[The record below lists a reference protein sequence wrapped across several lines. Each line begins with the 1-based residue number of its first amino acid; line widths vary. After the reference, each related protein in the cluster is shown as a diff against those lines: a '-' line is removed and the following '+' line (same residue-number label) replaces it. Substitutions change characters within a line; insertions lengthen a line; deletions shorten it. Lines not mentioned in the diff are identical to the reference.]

1 MEAGTF
7 HRLGFTQVLHILSR
21 YAVSESGRQAAKSCV
36 PYTTFADLQAEN
48 ALLEQMICW
57 QKRQNFILMPFEDVS
72 GVCAALVGQHELD
85 FDACRFL
92 YEMLQIGRNAREVFR
107 KNEGLGEVSELA
119 KFLETYDFPENLWL
133 ILNRCLAANGTL
145 KDESSPELYSVR
157 TEIRRIHSLCT
168 RKVYDFFEGQD
179 TGFLQSDLLTLSADR
194 YVLALKVN
202 YKRKFSG
209 IVHDYSQSGET
220 CYFEPMFLVELNNRL
235 QELKREELLEERK
248 VLLLMSEIA
257 RSCLDELQAVFHWLT
272 RLDVLLAKIRFANE
286 CQGRVLA
293 VGNDCPLCLR
303 QARNPLLV
311 FGKGK
316 TVPVDIQLKEKQ
328 RALIVS
334 GGNSGGK
341 TVCLKTWGL
350 IALMVLSGLPVPVGE
365 ESSMPWY
372 DSVFVF
378 MGDEQDLEANLSTF
392 SGQIHAFSAAWN
404 QIDKCSL
411 VLLDEF
417 GTGTDPE
424 QGSALARSVL
434 AALLERSAQVGM
446 ATHFPALKVFAMTH
460 ESVRS
465 ATVLFDPQSKKPLY
479 RLAYDQV
486 GESQAFVIAKEYG
499 MPPHILEQAYRFMR
513 SGENREALFE
523 RLNVLSAEREK
534 EIAALQAEREK
545 LEEKMQRQRLALQ
558 KEKERLAN
566 EVRQKTNEIF
576 SAWKAEKL
584 SCKAALK
591 KLAELRKELENLPL
605 RENLEY
611 EPSGTNDFTVGQT
624 VLYPAWEKNGV
635 IMDIDNRK
643 KSLRLDLGGISVWVG
658 LHDVLPV
665 EKQIVREEKPF
676 LLRQE
681 KRGSFRIDI
690 RGYRAGEVVSI
701 VEKFLDNAL
710 LAGFDELE
718 IIHGKGSGV
727 LKEAVHEL
735 LGGLSF
741 VASYEFASADCGG
754 EGVTLARLR

>member
-1 MEAGTF
+1 M
-7 HRLGFTQVLHILSR
+7 GFSQVLDILSR
-21 YAVSESGRQAAKSCV
+21 YAVSPAGRQAAKSCV
-36 PYTTFADLQAEN
+36 PYSILADLQAEN
-48 ALLEQMICW
+48 ALLEQLKSW
-57 QKRQNFILMPFEDVS
+57 QERQNFVLTPFEDVS
-72 GVCAALVGQHELD
+72 GVCAALAEGQELD
-85 FDACRFL
+85 CDACRFL
-92 YEMLQIGRNAREVFR
+92 YEMLQVGRSTWEVLT
-107 KNEGLGEVSELA
+107 KNEGLGELAEAA
-119 KFLETYDFPENLWL
+119 KFLETYDFPESLWS
-133 ILNRCLAANGTL
+133 ILNRCLAANGGL

-168 RKVYDFFEGQD
+168 RKVYDFFQGQD

-235 QELKREELLEERK
+235 QELKQEERLEERK

-257 RSCLDELQAVFHWLT
+257 RSCLDAVQVVFHWLT
-272 RLDVLLAKIRFANE
+272 RLDVLLAKIRFASD
-286 CQGRVLA
+286 CQGRILA
-293 VGNDCPLCLR
+293 VGNDSPLCLR

-316 TVPVDIQLKEKQ
+316 TVPVDIQLEAGQ

-350 IALMVLSGLPVPVGE
+350 IALMALSGLPVPVE
-365 ESSMPWY
+365 AQSSMPWY
-372 DSVFVF
+372 DAVFVF
-378 MGDEQDLEANLSTF
+378 MGDEQDLAANLSTF
-392 SGQIHAFSAAWN
+392 SGQIHAFSVAWN
-404 QIDKCSL
+404 LIDARSL

-434 AALLERSAQVGM
+434 AALLERSVQVGM
-446 ATHFPALKVFAMTH
+446 ATHFPALKLFAMTH
-460 ESVRS
+460 EAARS
-465 ATVLFDPQSKKPLY
+465 ATVLFDPESKKPFY

-486 GESQAFVIAKEYG
+486 GASQAFAVAKEYG
-499 MPPHILEQAYRFMR
+499 MPPHILEQAYRFMQG
-513 SGENREALFE
+513 GENQEALFE
-523 RLNVLSAEREK
+523 RLNALSVEREK
-534 EIAALQAEREK
+534 ELAALQAERKK
-545 LEEKMQRQRLALQ
+545 LEEKMQRERLLLQ
-558 KEKERLAN
+558 KEKKRLAN
-566 EVRQKTNEIF
+566 EVRKQTSEIF
-576 SAWKAEKL
+576 ANWKAQKL
-584 SCKAALK
+584 GRKAALK
-591 KLAELRKELENLPL
+591 KLAELRKELEKMPL
-605 RENLEY
+605 NENLEH
-611 EPSGTNDFTVGQT
+611 EVLKPDNFTVGQT
-624 VLYPAWEKNGV
+624 VLYPAWEKTGV
-635 IMDIDNRK
+635 ITDIDNRK
-643 KSLRLDLGGISVWVG
+643 KSLRLDFGGIAVWVG
-658 LHDVLPV
+658 LQDVRPV
-665 EKQIVREEKPF
+665 EKQVVREEMPF

-681 KRGSFRIDI
+681 KKGSFRIDI
-690 RGYRAGEVVSI
+690 RGHRAGEVASI

-741 VASYEFASADCGG
+741 VASYKFASADCGG

>member
-1 MEAGTF
+1 M
-7 HRLGFTQVLHILSR
+7 GFSQVLHILSR
-21 YAVSESGRQAAKSCV
+21 YAVSESGRYAVKSCV
-36 PYTTFADLQAEN
+36 PYTTLVDLQAEN
-48 ALLEQMICW
+48 ALLEQLTCW
-57 QKRQNFILMPFEDVS
+57 QKRQNFVLMPFEDVS
-72 GVCAALVGQHELD
+72 GVCAALAGQQELD
-85 FDACRFL
+85 LDACRFL
-92 YEMLQIGRNAREVFR
+92 YEMLQIGRGAWDVFT
-107 KNEGLGEVSELA
+107 KNEGLGENTELA
-119 KFLETYDFPENLWL
+119 KFLDSYDFPENLWS
-133 ILNRCLAANGTL
+133 ILNRCLAVNGTL
-145 KDESSPELYSVR
+145 KDESSLELYSVR

-202 YKRKFSG
+202 YKRKFPG

-235 QELKREELLEERK
+235 QELKQKELLEERK
-248 VLLLMSEIA
+248 VLLLMSGIA
-257 RSCLDELQAVFHWLT
+257 RGCFEELQAVFHWLT
-272 RLDVLLAKIRFANE
+272 RLDVLLAKIRFASE
-286 CQGRVLA
+286 CHGRILA
-293 VGNDCPLCLR
+293 IGNDHQLCLR

-311 FGKGK
+311 FDKGK
-316 TVPVDIQLKEKQ
+316 AVPVDIQLKEKQ

-350 IALMVLSGLPVPVGE
+350 IALMALSGLPVPVGQ

-378 MGDEQDLEANLSTF
+378 MGDEQDLAANLSTF
-392 SGQIHAFSAAWN
+392 SGQIHAFSTAWN
-404 QIDKCSL
+404 QIDKHSL

-446 ATHFPALKVFAMTH
+446 STHFPALKLFAMTH
-460 ESVRS
+460 EAVRS

-486 GESQAFVIAKEYG
+486 GASQAFVVAKEYG
-499 MPPHILEQAYRFMR
+499 MPPHILEQAYRFMQG
-513 SGENREALFE
+513 GENQEVLFE
-523 RLNVLSAEREK
+523 RLNALSVEREK

-566 EVRQKTNEIF
+566 EIRRQTSEIF
-576 SAWKAEKL
+576 SDWKAEKL
-584 SCKAALK
+584 SRKAAFK
-591 KLAELRKELENLPL
+591 KLAELRKELETLPL
-605 RENLEY
+605 SENLEQ
-611 EPSGTNDFTVGQT
+611 ESPKPNDFIVGQT
-624 VLYPAWEKNGV
+624 VLYQAWEKNGV
-635 IMDIDNRK
+635 VTDIDKRK
-643 KSLRLDLGGISVWVG
+643 KSLRLDFGGISVWVG

-665 EKQIVREEKPF
+665 EKQIVREEMPF
-676 LLRQE
+676 LLRRE
-681 KRGSFRIDI
+681 KQGAFRIDI
-690 RGYRAGEVVSI
+690 RGYRAGEVASV

-718 IIHGKGSGV
+718 IIHGKGNGV

-741 VASYEFASADCGG
+741 VTSYKFASADCGG